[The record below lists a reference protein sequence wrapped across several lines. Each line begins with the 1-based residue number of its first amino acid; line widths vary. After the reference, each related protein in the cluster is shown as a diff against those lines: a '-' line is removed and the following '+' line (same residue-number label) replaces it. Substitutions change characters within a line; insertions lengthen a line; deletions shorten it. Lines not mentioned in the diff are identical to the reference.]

1 MNGKRLLECL
11 AAAALAGLLLTL
23 PFLVE
28 KRPTAGGRG
37 LTGGWLVLA
46 VTGMALMLY
55 CVGFLPEPFRK
66 NSRAALAAAAAHLSR
81 RPVATLAL
89 VAALAVCASTYP
101 VVFLGSSF
109 VSPGYGGV
117 NLLYDGFPTLPGATD
132 VSLQRGAGAD
142 TSVILWQDIPYAK
155 IASVSLRTGVLPL
168 WNRFNSAGVPLLGQG
183 QSMVGSPLHLPVIVA
198 GGGAMV
204 WDAVFLGAK
213 FLLAL
218 GFGLVVW
225 ELTRHLPSA
234 ALTAFASAFIGF
246 FVYRVNHPAI
256 FSLCAAPWM
265 LYGWTRIAGSR
276 SLRSILAWTG
286 LLLLASWAELTSGTV
301 KETLAL
307 LLCTNLAGVL
317 LLACS
322 PRPRTFRLQ
331 AFGVALAAGVAF
343 ALLAAPLWMTFWET
357 LRQSYNSY
365 DNVAVHQAPPALL
378 IGFFDEL
385 FYRPLSPMHTVF
397 CPAVNFLFLM
407 GGLCFVAAP
416 GHRTHNRPLLALA
429 VAALVPFVL
438 AFGLVPACWIRAV
451 PLLRNIG
458 HINNTFSCVLILLF
472 IPVAGAGFHAA
483 WLRLGKAGG
492 RGDAARVLSLLGV
505 LLCLFLAGMLW
516 PKLLL
521 SLPPGTGLFVDSFV
535 FGSLVALGLAAVVL
549 LGTFLQI
556 LRTGHTTVVT
566 GFLCAACV
574 TAMLWRQGMHSG
586 FEGNAYVLCGAP
598 RADLF
603 APSPAVGAVQADRAS
618 PFRVAGF
625 VANMVAGWTGV
636 YGLEGISGP
645 DALMN
650 RHYRELLDACGVE
663 RLWDWSRVVRVE
675 TLCALRP
682 VFDFL
687 NVRYYFASA
696 SDRVPSE
703 AGLAPVIQADLRV
716 LRSDTAWPR
725 AFFTNRVL
733 HYASAPELAALIR
746 GNTGHPFAAVQDGD
760 PGALPASPEAGAGPV
775 VIPAEDYQLDPNSTS
790 FSIRTTGPGMIVL
803 QECWMRDGFQ
813 ATLDNGH
820 AVCMRVNHAF
830 KGICVESPGLHRVRF
845 SYRPRQFTLALWLH
859 GAGLFLV
866 AAGLVWRWRL
876 PAE

>member
-1 MNGKRLLECL
+1 
-11 AAAALAGLLLTL
+11 
-23 PFLVE
+23 
-28 KRPTAGGRG
+28 
-37 LTGGWLVLA
+37 
-46 VTGMALMLY
+46 
-55 CVGFLPEPFRK
+55 
-66 NSRAALAAAAAHLSR
+66 
-81 RPVATLAL
+81 
-89 VAALAVCASTYP
+89 
-101 VVFLGSSF
+101 
-109 VSPGYGGV
+109 
-117 NLLYDGFPTLPGATD
+117 
-132 VSLQRGAGAD
+132 
-142 TSVILWQDIPYAK
+142 
-155 IASVSLRTGVLPL
+155 
-168 WNRFNSAGVPLLGQG
+168 
-183 QSMVGSPLHLPVIVA
+183 
-198 GGGAMV
+198 
-204 WDAVFLGAK
+204 
-213 FLLAL
+213 LLAL

-505 LLCLFLAGMLW
+505 LLCLFLAG
-516 PKLLL
+516 
-521 SLPPGTGLFVDSFV
+521 D
-535 FGSLVALGLAAVVL
+535 ALAP
-549 LGTFLQI
+549 
-556 LRTGHTTVVT
+556 
-566 GFLCAACV
+566 
-574 TAMLWRQGMHSG
+574 
-586 FEGNAYVLCGAP
+586 GNAFWIRGK
-598 RADLF
+598 R
-603 APSPAVGAVQADRAS
+603 
-618 PFRVAGF
+618 
-625 VANMVAGWTGV
+625 
-636 YGLEGISGP
+636 
-645 DALMN
+645 
-650 RHYRELLDACGVE
+650 
-663 RLWDWSRVVRVE
+663 
-675 TLCALRP
+675 LCALRGAACRPLRAIASSRRRAGRPGIAVPGRGLCGQHGGGLDRGVRSGGNQRTRRAHEPPLPGTARCLRRRAP
-682 VFDFL
+682 VGLEPGGARRDPL
-687 NVRYYFASA
+687 R
-696 SDRVPSE
+696 PE
-703 AGLAPVIQADLRV
+703 AGLRLSQRPVLFRLCQRPCPVGGWARPG
-716 LRSDTAWPR
+716 DT
-725 AFFTNRVL
+725 
-733 HYASAPELAALIR
+733 
-746 GNTGHPFAAVQDGD
+746 G
-760 PGALPASPEAGAGPV
+760 
-775 VIPAEDYQLDPNSTS
+775 
-790 FSIRTTGPGMIVL
+790 
-803 QECWMRDGFQ
+803 
-813 ATLDNGH
+813 
-820 AVCMRVNHAF
+820 
-830 KGICVESPGLHRVRF
+830 
-845 SYRPRQFTLALWLH
+845 
-859 GAGLFLV
+859 
-866 AAGLVWRWRL
+866 
-876 PAE
+876 